1 MVILVNINDLCENE
15 DIEIRLILEAIY
27 LKYGYDF
34 REYSRA
40 HIKRRLLYRYAISNF
55 KSLSEM
61 QHKIIND
68 EKFFK
73 SILLDF
79 SIIVTEMYRDP
90 EFYNSI
96 RNNVLDKLK
105 QHSFIKIWHA
115 GCASGEEVYSMAI
128 LLKEEGIYEKTQIYA
143 TDFNEEVLSKAKE
156 GIFPIE
162 CIKEYTN
169 NYQKAGGIGSFA
181 DYYTANN
188 DFVVIDPSLRKN
200 IVFAHHNLV
209 NDGVFGEMNL
219 IVCRNV
225 LIYFTN
231 KLKEKVIKL
240 FLDSL
245 SIGGYLWL
253 GPKESLKFSEFENQF
268 QIVAKEERIYRKK
281 EECGMGE

>member
-1 MVILVNINDLCENE
+1 MNINDLCENE
-15 DIEIRLILEAIY
+15 DIEIQLILEAIY

-40 HIKRRLLYRYAISNF
+40 HIKRRLLYRYTISNF

-68 EKFFK
+68 EKFFTN
-73 SILLDF
+73 ILPDF
-79 SIIVTEMYRDP
+79 SINVTEMFRDP
-90 EFYNSI
+90 YFYNNI
-96 RNNVLDKLK
+96 RIKLVPVLKE
-105 QHSFIKIWHA
+105 HSFIKIWHA

-128 LLKEEGIYEKTQIYA
+128 LLKEEGLYEKTQIYA

-156 GIFPIE
+156 GIFPISY
-162 CIKEYTN
+162 IKEYTY
-169 NYQKAGGIGSFA
+169 NYQKSGGIGSFA
-181 DYYTANN
+181 DYYTSNN

-225 LIYFTN
+225 LIYFTK

-245 SIGGYLWL
+245 SIRGYLWI
-253 GPKESLKFSEFENQF
+253 GPKESLKFSKFENQF
-268 QIVAKEERIYRKK
+268 EIVAKEERIYRKK
-281 EECGMGE
+281 DECGMGE